1 MALLACEALT
11 FAYPGAAVPALRG
24 VSLTVE
30 PGEYLLVVGPS
41 GSGKTTL
48 LRHLKSALAPH
59 GARTGRVLFQGR
71 PLEEVSRR
79 EQARRIGF
87 VMQNPRD
94 QIVADRVAGEMAFGL
109 ESLGCDPALARARIA
124 EAASFFGLDGWFD
137 RATADLSGGQCQR
150 LNLAA
155 VMTADPAVLVLD
167 EPTAQLDPLAATEF
181 MALVR
186 RLNEELG
193 VTVIMGEQRIEEAFA
208 SAHRVLVL
216 EEGAVAAC
224 GEPRAVA
231 ARLFATGSPLVAAL
245 PAPVR
250 IYHGVMGREIPGAR
264 EEAGATS
271 AAVGPG
277 GRVAATAPGPRAS
290 LPTIGDGTPA
300 EDAVPAPLTVREG
313 RCWLRRWCAERGHG
327 AAPATPAP
335 AEPMGRSEESG
346 FTSPSAAE
354 PERCSADGFGRKTGA
369 SRSVGTHGRDAA
381 LALRDVWFRYDRAG
395 ADVLRGLSLE
405 VPRGSL
411 CALLGGN
418 GAGKTTLLKV
428 AAGLSRPLRGSV
440 RVPGCPGR
448 RGPFPGV
455 ALLPQD
461 PQLLFSR
468 STVAAELAEMA
479 EIAKA
484 AGGNQDEV
492 VELCDLGGL
501 LERHPLDLSGGEQ
514 QRAALAKVLLGSPAV
529 LLLDEPT
536 KGTDVLFKK
545 RFGQLL
551 CALTERGVAVVM
563 ASHDMEFCATWADRC
578 VLLFQGIVS
587 ADDEPQRFF
596 GANRFYTTA
605 ASRMSRDVFAD
616 TVTDGQVIAAC
627 GSVAAQGAEG
637 ERR

>member
-11 FAYPGAAVPALRG
+11 FAYPGSAAPALRE
-24 VSLTVE
+24 VSLRVE

-59 GARTGRVLFQGR
+59 GTRTGRVLFEGR
-71 PLEEVSRR
+71 PLEAVSRR
-79 EQARRIGF
+79 EQAQRIGF

-109 ESLGCDPALARARIA
+109 ESLGCDPARARLRMA
-124 EAASFFGLDGWFD
+124 EAASFFGLDGWLD

-155 VMTADPAVLVLD
+155 VMAADPAVLVLD

-193 VTVIMGEQRIEEAFA
+193 ITVVMGEQRMEEAFA
-208 SAHRVLVL
+208 DAHRVVVL

-224 GEPRAVA
+224 GKPRAVA
-231 ARLFATGSPLVAAL
+231 ARLVAGDSPLAAAL
-245 PAPVR
+245 PAPAR
-250 IYHGVMGREIPGAR
+250 ICHGVVGA
-264 EEAGATS
+264 EA
-271 AAVGPG
+271 
-277 GRVAATAPGPRAS
+277 
-290 LPTIGDGTPA
+290 PA
-300 EDAVPAPLTVREG
+300 EDTAPLPLTVREG
-313 RCWLRRWCAERGHG
+313 RRWLRRWCAECGHGG
-327 AAPATPAP
+327 AAPANPTPV
-335 AEPMGRSEESG
+335 EPTGRSKESS
-346 FTSPSAAE
+346 FASPSAAE
-354 PERCSADGFGRKTGA
+354 PERCPTDGFGRKTGA
-369 SRSVGTHGRDAA
+369 SRRVGVHGCDAA
-381 LALRDVWFRYDRAG
+381 LSLRDVWFRYDRTG
-395 ADVLRGLSLE
+395 DDVLRGLSLE
-405 VPRGSL
+405 VPPGSL

-428 AAGLSRPLRGSV
+428 AAGLARPLRGSV
-440 RVPGCPGR
+440 RALGRSAR

-461 PQLLFSR
+461 PQLLFSQP
-468 STVAAELAEMA
+468 TVAAELAEMA
-479 EIAKA
+479 DMAKA
-484 AGGNQDEV
+484 AGGSQAEV
-492 VELCDLGGL
+492 VELCDLGSL

-514 QRAALAKVLLGSPAV
+514 QRAALAKVLLGNPAV

-551 CALTERGVAVVM
+551 CALTERGVTVVM
-563 ASHDMEFCATWADRC
+563 ASHDMEFCAAWADRC
-578 VLLFQGIVS
+578 VLLFHGAVA
-587 ADDEPQRFF
+587 ADDEPRRFF

-627 GSVAAQGAEG
+627 GAVAAQATEG
-637 ERR
+637 ECP

>member
-11 FAYPGAAVPALRG
+11 FAYPGSAAPALRE
-24 VSLTVE
+24 VSLRVE

-59 GARTGRVLFQGR
+59 GTRTGRVLFEGR
-71 PLEEVSRR
+71 PLEAVSRR
-79 EQARRIGF
+79 EQAQRIGF

-109 ESLGCDPALARARIA
+109 ESLGCDPARARLRMA
-124 EAASFFGLDGWFD
+124 EAASFFGLDGWLD

-155 VMTADPAVLVLD
+155 VMAADPAVLVLD

-193 VTVIMGEQRIEEAFA
+193 ITVIMGEQRMEEAFA
-208 SAHRVLVL
+208 DAHRVVVL
-216 EEGAVAAC
+216 EEGAVTAC
-224 GEPRAVA
+224 GKPRAVA
-231 ARLFATGSPLVAAL
+231 ARLFAGDSPLAAAL

-250 IYHGVMGREIPGAR
+250 IYHGVVGV
-264 EEAGATS
+264 EA
-271 AAVGPG
+271 
-277 GRVAATAPGPRAS
+277 
-290 LPTIGDGTPA
+290 PA
-300 EDAVPAPLTVREG
+300 EDIAPLPLTVREG
-313 RCWLRRWCAERGHG
+313 RRWLRRWCAERGHG
-327 AAPATPAP
+327 AGASATPVSV
-335 AEPMGRSEESG
+335 EPTGRSEESS
-346 FTSPSAAE
+346 FASPSAAE
-354 PERCSADGFGRKTGA
+354 PERCPTDGFGRKTGA
-369 SRSVGTHGRDAA
+369 SRRVGVHGCDAA
-381 LALRDVWFRYDRAG
+381 LILRDVWFRYDRTG
-395 ADVLRGLSLE
+395 DDVLRGLSLE
-405 VPRGSL
+405 VPPGSL

-428 AAGLSRPLRGSV
+428 AAGLARPLRGSV
-440 RVPGCPGR
+440 RALGRSAR

-461 PQLLFSR
+461 PQLLFSQP
-468 STVAAELAEMA
+468 TVAAELTEMA
-479 EIAKA
+479 GIAKA
-484 AGGNQDEV
+484 AGASQAEV
-492 VELCDLGGL
+492 VELCGLGGL

-514 QRAALAKVLLGSPAV
+514 QRAALAKVLLGNPAV

-536 KGTDVLFKK
+536 KGTDVLFKE
-545 RFGQLL
+545 RFGRLL
-551 CALTERGVAVVM
+551 HALTERGVTVVM
-563 ASHDMEFCATWADRC
+563 ASHDMEFCAAWADRC
-578 VLLFQGIVS
+578 VLLFHGAVA
-587 ADDEPQRFF
+587 ADDEPRRFF

-627 GSVAAQGAEG
+627 GAVAARAAEG
-637 ERR
+637 ECP

>member
-11 FAYPGAAVPALRG
+11 FAYPGSAAPALRE
-24 VSLTVE
+24 VSLRVE

-59 GARTGRVLFQGR
+59 GTRTGRVLFEGR
-71 PLEEVSRR
+71 PLEAVSRR
-79 EQARRIGF
+79 EQAQRIGF

-109 ESLGCDPALARARIA
+109 ESLGCDPARARLRMA
-124 EAASFFGLDGWFD
+124 EAASFFGLDGWLD

-155 VMTADPAVLVLD
+155 VMAADPAVLVLD

-193 VTVIMGEQRIEEAFA
+193 ITVVMGEQRMEEAFA
-208 SAHRVLVL
+208 DAHRVVVL

-224 GEPRAVA
+224 GKPRAVA
-231 ARLFATGSPLVAAL
+231 ARLVAGDSPLAAAL
-245 PAPVR
+245 PAPAR
-250 IYHGVMGREIPGAR
+250 ICHGVVGA
-264 EEAGATS
+264 EA
-271 AAVGPG
+271 
-277 GRVAATAPGPRAS
+277 
-290 LPTIGDGTPA
+290 PA
-300 EDAVPAPLTVREG
+300 EDTAPLPLTVREG
-313 RCWLRRWCAERGHG
+313 RRWLRRWCAERGHG
-327 AAPATPAP
+327 GAAPANPTPV
-335 AEPMGRSEESG
+335 EPTGRSKESS
-346 FTSPSAAE
+346 FASPSAAE
-354 PERCSADGFGRKTGA
+354 PERCPTDGFGRKTGA
-369 SRSVGTHGRDAA
+369 SRRVGVHGCDAA
-381 LALRDVWFRYDRAG
+381 LSLRDVWFRYDRTG
-395 ADVLRGLSLE
+395 DDVLRGLSLE
-405 VPRGSL
+405 VPPGSL

-428 AAGLSRPLRGSV
+428 AAGLARPLRGSV
-440 RVPGCPGR
+440 RALGRSAR

-461 PQLLFSR
+461 PQLLFSQP
-468 STVAAELAEMA
+468 TVAAELAEMA
-479 EIAKA
+479 DIAKA
-484 AGGNQDEV
+484 AGGSQAEV
-492 VELCDLGGL
+492 VELCDLGSL

-514 QRAALAKVLLGSPAV
+514 QRAALAKVLLGNPAV

-551 CALTERGVAVVM
+551 CALTERGVTVVM
-563 ASHDMEFCATWADRC
+563 ASHDMEFCAAWADRC
-578 VLLFQGIVS
+578 VLLFHGAVA
-587 ADDEPQRFF
+587 ADDEPRRFF

-627 GSVAAQGAEG
+627 GAVAAQATEG
-637 ERR
+637 ECP

>member
-1 MALLACEALT
+1 
-11 FAYPGAAVPALRG
+11 
-24 VSLTVE
+24 
-30 PGEYLLVVGPS
+30 
-41 GSGKTTL
+41 
-48 LRHLKSALAPH
+48 
-59 GARTGRVLFQGR
+59 
-71 PLEEVSRR
+71 
-79 EQARRIGF
+79 
-87 VMQNPRD
+87 
-94 QIVADRVAGEMAFGL
+94 
-109 ESLGCDPALARARIA
+109 
-124 EAASFFGLDGWFD
+124 
-137 RATADLSGGQCQR
+137 
-150 LNLAA
+150 
-155 VMTADPAVLVLD
+155 
-167 EPTAQLDPLAATEF
+167 
-181 MALVR
+181 
-186 RLNEELG
+186 
-193 VTVIMGEQRIEEAFA
+193 
-208 SAHRVLVL
+208 
-216 EEGAVAAC
+216 
-224 GEPRAVA
+224 
-231 ARLFATGSPLVAAL
+231 
-245 PAPVR
+245 
-250 IYHGVMGREIPGAR
+250 
-264 EEAGATS
+264 
-271 AAVGPG
+271 
-277 GRVAATAPGPRAS
+277 
-290 LPTIGDGTPA
+290 
-300 EDAVPAPLTVREG
+300 
-313 RCWLRRWCAERGHG
+313 
-327 AAPATPAP
+327 
-335 AEPMGRSEESG
+335 MGRSEESG

-354 PERCSADGFGRKTGA
+354 PERCSADGFGRKSGA

-428 AAGLSRPLRGSV
+428 AAGLARPLRGSV

-484 AGGNQDEV
+484 AGGNQAEV

-514 QRAALAKVLLGSPAV
+514 QRAALAKVLLGSPTV

-637 ERR
+637 ERL

>member
-11 FAYPGAAVPALRG
+11 FAYPGSAAPALRE
-24 VSLTVE
+24 VSLRVE

-59 GARTGRVLFQGR
+59 GTRTGRVLFEGR
-71 PLEEVSRR
+71 PLEAVSRR
-79 EQARRIGF
+79 EQAQRIGF

-109 ESLGCDPALARARIA
+109 ESLGCDPARARLRMA
-124 EAASFFGLDGWFD
+124 EAASFFGLDGWLD

-155 VMTADPAVLVLD
+155 VMAADPAVLVLD

-193 VTVIMGEQRIEEAFA
+193 ITVVMGEQRMEEAFA
-208 SAHRVLVL
+208 DAHRVVVL

-224 GEPRAVA
+224 GKPRAVA
-231 ARLFATGSPLVAAL
+231 ARLVAGDSPLAAAL
-245 PAPVR
+245 PAPAR
-250 IYHGVMGREIPGAR
+250 ICHGVVGA
-264 EEAGATS
+264 EA
-271 AAVGPG
+271 
-277 GRVAATAPGPRAS
+277 
-290 LPTIGDGTPA
+290 PA
-300 EDAVPAPLTVREG
+300 EDTAPLPLTVREG
-313 RCWLRRWCAERGHG
+313 RRWLRRWCAERGHG
-327 AAPATPAP
+327 GAAPANPTPV
-335 AEPMGRSEESG
+335 EPTGRSKESS
-346 FTSPSAAE
+346 FASPSAAE
-354 PERCSADGFGRKTGA
+354 PERCPTDGSGRKIGA
-369 SRSVGTHGRDAA
+369 SRRVGVHGCDAA
-381 LALRDVWFRYDRAG
+381 LSLRDVWFRYDRTG
-395 ADVLRGLSLE
+395 DDVLRGLSLE
-405 VPRGSL
+405 VPPGSL

-428 AAGLSRPLRGSV
+428 AAGLARPLRGSV
-440 RVPGCPGR
+440 RALGRSAR

-461 PQLLFSR
+461 PQLLFSQP
-468 STVAAELAEMA
+468 TVAAELAEMA
-479 EIAKA
+479 DMAKA
-484 AGGNQDEV
+484 AGGSQAEV
-492 VELCDLGGL
+492 VELCDLGSL

-514 QRAALAKVLLGSPAV
+514 QRAALAKVLLGNPAV

-551 CALTERGVAVVM
+551 CALTERGVTVVM
-563 ASHDMEFCATWADRC
+563 ASHDMEFCAAWADRC
-578 VLLFQGIVS
+578 VLLFHGAVA
-587 ADDEPQRFF
+587 ADDEPRRFF

-627 GSVAAQGAEG
+627 GAVAAQATEG
-637 ERR
+637 ECP

>member
-11 FAYPGAAVPALRG
+11 FAYPGSAAPALRE
-24 VSLTVE
+24 VSLRVE

-59 GARTGRVLFQGR
+59 GTRTGRVLFEGR
-71 PLEEVSRR
+71 PLEAVSRR
-79 EQARRIGF
+79 EQAQRIGF

-109 ESLGCDPALARARIA
+109 ESLGCDPARARLRMA
-124 EAASFFGLDGWFD
+124 EAASFFGLDGWLD

-155 VMTADPAVLVLD
+155 VMAADPAVLVLD

-193 VTVIMGEQRIEEAFA
+193 ITVVMGEQRMEEAFA
-208 SAHRVLVL
+208 DAHRVVVL

-224 GEPRAVA
+224 GKPRAVA
-231 ARLFATGSPLVAAL
+231 ARLVAGDSPLAAAL
-245 PAPVR
+245 PAPAR
-250 IYHGVMGREIPGAR
+250 ICHGVVGA
-264 EEAGATS
+264 EA
-271 AAVGPG
+271 
-277 GRVAATAPGPRAS
+277 
-290 LPTIGDGTPA
+290 PA
-300 EDAVPAPLTVREG
+300 EDTAPLPLTVREG
-313 RCWLRRWCAERGHG
+313 RRWLRRWCAERGHG
-327 AAPATPAP
+327 GAAPANPTPV
-335 AEPMGRSEESG
+335 EPTGRSKESS
-346 FTSPSAAE
+346 FASPSAAE
-354 PERCSADGFGRKTGA
+354 PERCPTDGFGRKTGA
-369 SRSVGTHGRDAA
+369 SRRVGVHGCDAA
-381 LALRDVWFRYDRAG
+381 LSLRDVWFRYDRTG
-395 ADVLRGLSLE
+395 DDVLRGLSLE
-405 VPRGSL
+405 VPPGSL

-428 AAGLSRPLRGSV
+428 AAGLARPLRGSV
-440 RVPGCPGR
+440 RALGRSAR

-461 PQLLFSR
+461 PQLLFSQP
-468 STVAAELAEMA
+468 TVAAELAEMA
-479 EIAKA
+479 DMAKA
-484 AGGNQDEV
+484 AGGSQAEV
-492 VELCDLGGL
+492 VELCDLGSL

-514 QRAALAKVLLGSPAV
+514 QRAALAKVLLGNPAV

-551 CALTERGVAVVM
+551 CALTERGVTVVM
-563 ASHDMEFCATWADRC
+563 ASHDMEFCAAWADRC
-578 VLLFQGIVS
+578 VLLFHGALA
-587 ADDEPQRFF
+587 ADDEPRRFF

-627 GSVAAQGAEG
+627 GAVAAQATEG
-637 ERR
+637 ECP